1 MKKFKNILS
10 NVCKYMAYT
19 FLAFLI
25 AICIYTFFETG
36 VRKKDYV
43 NIFGYTYFVVAS
55 ESMSGTIELGDAVIV
70 KLDDSYKEDDII
82 TFKSNNTFITHRVIK
97 ILDDRVITQGDVNNV
112 EDDPVLKDKIVGKVV
127 FIISISFVLKLIGI
141 LIIIFVIF
149 TLINFDSIFKKY
161 IAKEK
166 TKTKKEEPSLEYT
179 QEIKLIKND
188 TDKEKYELFQKMLET
203 LEIDTLTSVTNDD
216 IEVLQDV
223 EEEEEDFFNI
233 VLKIL
238 KLKHKKMKK
247 IRITNE
253 WLEKFR
259 YVYKLA
265 HILLLEDS
273 CELLSMM
280 KEVPFTELYNYDFE
294 EIGFYQN
301 VQDKLYDMPIY
312 IYIKVLI
319 YCILY
324 SDEHYFDAVFK
335 VLKFRIRIDKKYTFF
350 LNNKKEIVKKRE
362 RSELKNLISYMEKV
376 ADECEDKDAFN
387 LQSIAKYVKSKKV
400 VNKL

>member
-10 NVCKYMAYT
+10 NICKYMAYT

-36 VRKKDYV
+36 IRKKDYV

-70 KLDDSYKEDDII
+70 KLDDTYKEDDII

-376 ADECEDKDAFN
+376 AEECEDKDAFN
-387 LQSIAKYVKSKKV
+387 LESIAKYVKSKKV

>member
-10 NVCKYMAYT
+10 KLCKYIAYT

-36 VRKKDYV
+36 IRKKDYV

-70 KLDDSYKEDDII
+70 KLDDTYEENDII
-82 TFKSNNTFITHRVIK
+82 TFRSNNTFITHRVIK
-97 ILDDRVITQGDVNNV
+97 VLDDRVITQGDVNNV
-112 EDDPVLKDKIVGKVV
+112 EDDPILKDKVVGRVV
-127 FIISISFVLKLIGI
+127 FIVSISFVLKLIGI

-166 TKTKKEEPSLEYT
+166 NKPNKEEPSLEYT
-179 QEIKLIKND
+179 QEIKLVKND
-188 TDKEKYELFQKMLET
+188 KDKEKYELFQKMLET
-203 LEIDTLTSVTNDD
+203 LEIDTLTGVTNDD

-223 EEEEEDFFNI
+223 EEEEEEFFNI

-335 VLKFRIRIDKKYTFF
+335 VLKFRIRVDKKYTFF

-387 LQSIAKYVKSKKV
+387 LESIAKYVKSKKV